1 MKFLL
6 VLLPLLCAVN
16 AKENVLD
23 VMRSLQLR
31 SLVQLLEVADLSPT
45 LENADSCTVFA
56 PSDAAFAKIP
66 PGIRKQ
72 LLSNQLLLREVL
84 AFHASPKEYMS
95 TDLKNN
101 QLVETL
107 LKGFIMRINIY
118 PSTNTITADGSP
130 VSKPDNKA
138 SNGVVHVVDQV
149 LYPFPTGTVDAEISH
164 NNNLSVLNEA
174 VNTAGLGSALDGDGP
189 FTLFAPT
196 DDAFKKLPN
205 GTLPSLLK
213 NVTALTE
220 ILTYH
225 VVSGVYYKAGLSD
238 GEELTT
244 LQKGKL
250 VCHVNAKPGSDP
262 QLTVNN
268 AKTVG
273 LAIPAVNGVVQMIDT
288 VLIPKK

>member
-1 MKFLL
+1 MNNLG
-6 VLLPLLCAVN
+6 
-16 AKENVLD
+16 
-23 VMRSLQLR
+23 LR
-31 SLVQLLEVADLSPT
+31 TTVQLLGVADLIPT
-45 LENADSCTVFA
+45 LQARDSCTVFA
-56 PSDAAFAKIP
+56 PSDDAFNKLPA
-66 PGIRKQ
+66 GIKQQ
-72 LLSNQLLLREVL
+72 LLSNQLLLREAL
-84 AFHASPKEYMS
+84 AFHASPQTYMS

-101 QLVETL
+101 QLLETL
-107 LKGFIMRINIY
+107 LIDMMRINIY

-149 LYPFPTGTVDAEISH
+149 LYPFPTGTVDAEINH
-164 NNNLSVLNEA
+164 NDNLSVLNEA
-174 VNTAGLGSALDGDGP
+174 VDKAGLGSALDGDGP

-196 DDAFKKLPN
+196 NDAFKKLPN

-250 VCHVNAKPGSDP
+250 VCHVNAKPGPDP
-262 QLTVNN
+262 QVTVNN

-273 LAIPAVNGVVQMIDT
+273 LPIPAVNGVVQMIDT
-288 VLIPKK
+288 VLIPPK